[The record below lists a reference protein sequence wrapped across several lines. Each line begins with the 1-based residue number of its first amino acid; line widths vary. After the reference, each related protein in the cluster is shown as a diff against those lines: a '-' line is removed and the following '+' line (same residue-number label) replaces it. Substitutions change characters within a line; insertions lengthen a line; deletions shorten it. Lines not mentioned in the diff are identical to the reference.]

1 MANAARFGGLT
12 LKNGVGG
19 VLFMMIYKTVLLKL
33 SGEAFSGSLGR
44 GIDRGVLCGIVGELK
59 PLLEEGLRLGVVIG
73 GGNFWR
79 GRDAEG
85 FDRASADAIGM
96 MATVMNALAL
106 QEVFISRGIE
116 AEVMS
121 AVDVPRFAPA
131 ISILGARRFLDS
143 GKVVIFSGGTGAP
156 FVSTDTAAAM
166 RALEIKADAL
176 LKATL
181 VDGVYDKDP
190 NKYPD
195 AVKYDSISY
204 LKVIED
210 NLKVMDLPA
219 ISLCRDN
226 SLTVRIFNMTKKGTV
241 SAVLHG
247 AAEGTIVK
255 E

>member
-1 MANAARFGGLT
+1 
-12 LKNGVGG
+12 
-19 VLFMMIYKTVLLKL
+19 MIYKTILLKL
-33 SGEAFSGSLGR
+33 SGEAFSGELGR
-44 GIDRGVLCGIVGELK
+44 GIDRKTLVGIAGEIL
-59 PLLEEGLRLGVVIG
+59 PLVKSGLRIGIVIG

-96 MATVMNALAL
+96 MATVMNALAF
-106 QEVFISRGIE
+106 QEVLISLGAD

-121 AVDVPRFAPA
+121 AADVPRFAPA
-131 ISILGARRFLDS
+131 ISILNARRYLDA
-143 GKVVIFSGGTGAP
+143 GKVVIFAGGTGAP

-190 NKYPD
+190 NKHAD

-210 NLKVMDLPA
+210 SLKVMDLSA
-219 ISLCRDN
+219 IALCRDN
-226 SLTVRIFNMTKKGTV
+226 SLPVHIFNMTKSGNI
-241 SAVLHG
+241 SAVLNG
-247 AAEGTIVK
+247 AAEGTIIK